1 MSQSNDVEQW
11 NFRDST
17 ATSTDD
23 QENFNK
29 RDLDKLFERIPEGAM
44 RESLVFAVNEMMKQG
59 FIIKEFYLAQVR
71 GDLLGAVL
79 MLPCRLRN
87 GGVLQGRPCELV
99 FQHSESSET
108 KVPPAATA
116 RAHTARFICAMRP
129 HRALLEV
136 RLQAGHAYRL
146 RRF

>member
-79 MLPCRLRN
+79 SAAVSPAQRRRAAGPALR
-87 GGVLQGRPCELV
+87 
-99 FQHSESSET
+99 
-108 KVPPAATA
+108 
-116 RAHTARFICAMRP
+116 ARFSA
-129 HRALLEV
+129 
-136 RLQAGHAYRL
+136 Q
-146 RRF
+146 